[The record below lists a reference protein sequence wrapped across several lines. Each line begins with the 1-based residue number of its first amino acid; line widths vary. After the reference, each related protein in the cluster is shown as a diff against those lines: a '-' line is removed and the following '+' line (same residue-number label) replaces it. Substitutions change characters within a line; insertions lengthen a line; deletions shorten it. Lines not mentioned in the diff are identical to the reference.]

1 MPFIDRDFI
10 NDLPNRVDIVGLI
23 NKRVPLK
30 KAGKDYK
37 ACCPFHEEKTP
48 SFTVVPTKQ
57 IYHCFGCGES
67 GGIIDFIM
75 KFDHLAFVEAIET
88 VAGESGVS
96 VVYDQTAKP
105 VDSRFKRFNKLMS
118 EVSDFYQSQLKN
130 SAAKKKVVDYAKK
143 RGISGSIAKR
153 FELGFAPPGW
163 TNLYDDF
170 KRSDENV
177 HDLEVMGLLVAKKD
191 KESDYYDRFRDRL
204 MFPIHNTKGN
214 VIGIRRQGSF

>member
-23 NKRVPLK
+23 NKRVALK

-75 KFDHLAFVEAIET
+75 KYDHLAFVEAIET
-88 VAGESGVS
+88 GQASLEFQLSMI
-96 VVYDQTAKP
+96 
-105 VDSRFKRFNKLMS
+105 KLLS
-118 EVSDFYQSQLKN
+118 LWICALRD
-130 SAAKKKVVDYAKK
+130 
-143 RGISGSIAKR
+143 I
-153 FELGFAPPGW
+153 
-163 TNLYDDF
+163 TN
-170 KRSDENV
+170 
-177 HDLEVMGLLVAKKD
+177 
-191 KESDYYDRFRDRL
+191 
-204 MFPIHNTKGN
+204 
-214 VIGIRRQGSF
+214 